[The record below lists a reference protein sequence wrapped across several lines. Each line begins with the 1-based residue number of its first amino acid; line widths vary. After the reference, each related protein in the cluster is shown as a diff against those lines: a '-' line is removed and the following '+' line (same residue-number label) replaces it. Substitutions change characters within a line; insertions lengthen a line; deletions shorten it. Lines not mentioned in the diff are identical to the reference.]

1 MSDVKLDNIV
11 MENAR
16 ILWPNFSGKK
26 TVYNAAGN
34 RNFCVKIENPDIAKD
49 LNDLG
54 WNIKTLKPLEE
65 EDDPAF
71 YLQVAVNFENIP
83 PKIILVSDK
92 KQNVLGEDS
101 INILDDVRIKSA
113 DLVIR
118 PYHWEVNGKEGIKAY
133 LKTMYVTIE
142 DDDPFASKY
151 SDNDIYDDD
160 IDDEQFRKW
169 YRETHEEKPLNR
181 GKKLTEKE
189 HFE

>member
-1 MSDVKLDNIV
+1 MSDVRLDNIV

-49 LNDLG
+49 LENLG
-54 WNIKTLKPLEE
+54 WNIKTLEPLKE
-65 EDDPAF
+65 EDEPAF
-71 YLQVAVNFENIP
+71 YLQVAVKFENIP
-83 PKIILVSDK
+83 PKIILVTGR
-92 KQNVLGEDS
+92 KQNVLGEDTVK
-101 INILDDVRIKSA
+101 ILDDVRIKSA

-118 PYHWEVNGKEGIKAY
+118 PYNWEVNGKEGVKAY

-151 SDNDIYDDD
+151 SDEEDIYD
-160 IDDEQFRKW
+160 E
-169 YRETHEEKPLNR
+169 
-181 GKKLTEKE
+181 E
-189 HFE
+189 HFHTHD